1 MIMSLPRHWRRW
13 TLLLVIALLVAW
25 WVRPSAVEVEGL
37 VVATGPLRETVGE
50 QGETRVLERYVVA
63 APVTGQLRRMDL
75 RAGDSVRRGQVVAE
89 IEPTPLDTRERRE
102 AAAVLEGAVDAQRAA
117 DAAVLA
123 ANAALDQAVRSRTRA
138 ETLAAQGHL
147 ASAEREA
154 AELEETT
161 LRRQVEAARAN
172 AETEAH
178 AVERARAAL
187 LVPSGGGHPGI
198 GRTRILAPVSGRIL
212 RLLEESERVVTAGM
226 PVLEIGDP
234 TRLEV
239 VTQLLSTDAVRVRPG
254 DTMLV
259 TQWGGGDTLR
269 ARVRIVEPSGFTKI
283 SALGVEEQRVNV
295 VGELVEAA
303 GSLGDRY
310 RVDAEVVLWGSADVL
325 SVPLSALV
333 RNDQGWSV
341 YSVSGGRAHLR
352 PVSLGHRG
360 AFSVEV
366 VSGLAAGD
374 TIIRYPTELMHE
386 GIRVRL
392 LAAR

>member
-1 MIMSLPRHWRRW
+1 MPLARHWRRW
-13 TLLLVIALLVAW
+13 ALLLVIVVAVAW
-25 WVRPSAVEVEGL
+25 WVRPSALEVEGL

-50 QGETRVLERYVVA
+50 QGETRVVDRYVVA
-63 APVTGQLRRMDL
+63 APVTGQLRRMGL

-89 IEPTPLDTRERRE
+89 IEPAPLDTRERRE

-123 ANAALDQAVRSRTRA
+123 ANAALDQAMRSRTRA

-147 ASAEREA
+147 ASADREA
-154 AELEETT
+154 AELQETT

-172 AETEAH
+172 AETAAH
-178 AVERARAAL
+178 AVDRARAAL
-187 LVPSGGGHPGI
+187 LAPSGASRAGT

-212 RLLEESERVVTAGM
+212 RLVEESERVVIAGM

-239 VTQLLSTDAVRVRPG
+239 VTQLLSTDAVRVQPG

-269 ARVRIVEPSGFTKI
+269 ARVRTVEPSGFTRI

-295 VGELVEAA
+295 VGELLNAA

-310 RVDAEVVLWGSADVL
+310 RVEAEVVLWGSADVL

-341 YSVSGGRAHLR
+341 FSVSGGRARLR
-352 PVSLGHRG
+352 PIGLGHRG
-360 AFSVEV
+360 AFAAEV
-366 VSGLAAGD
+366 VSGLATGD
-374 TIIRYPTELMHE
+374 TVIRYPTELIHD
-386 GIRVRL
+386 GIRVRFP
-392 LAAR
+392 AAK

>member
-1 MIMSLPRHWRRW
+1 
-13 TLLLVIALLVAW
+13 
-25 WVRPSAVEVEGL
+25 
-37 VVATGPLRETVGE
+37 
-50 QGETRVLERYVVA
+50 
-63 APVTGQLRRMDL
+63 
-75 RAGDSVRRGQVVAE
+75 VVAE